1 MRRRG
6 IVLNHQQTVENTR
19 QLCRDY
25 WTELKEARLEQYIG
39 KQYFLCEYQVRLTH
53 DSIIRTTTPNSTGFT
68 SRRIT
73 KKPWNSCAQV
83 FENM

>member
-1 MRRRG
+1 MRRKFVRTQSY
-6 IVLNHQQTVENTR
+6 LQTLENTR
-19 QLCRDY
+19 QVCRNY

-39 KQYFLCEYQVRLTH
+39 KQYFLCEYQVRTRLCVQ
-53 DSIIRTTTPNSTGFT
+53 ITTPNSTRLM

-73 KKPWNSCAQV
+73 KKRSSSCAQV